1 MQSFAH
7 FSLFCASK
15 LRVMKKNIAIFASG
29 SGSNAEN
36 IIRYFQ
42 KNDSV
47 QVSLVLSNKSDAYVL
62 ERAHRLG
69 VACNVFPKEDWIA
82 GDEILAIL
90 QEYRIDFVVL
100 AGFLVRVPDLLLHA
114 YPDKIINSAGFL
126 ESSLYPTSCP
136 LIYTYTPDLAA
147 LLPKFGG
154 KGMYGDRVHE
164 AVVAAGE
171 KESGITIHYINEH
184 YDEGNA
190 IFQATCPVL
199 PTDSPDDVAKKVHA
213 LEYEH
218 FPQVIEQVLKK

>member
-7 FSLFCASK
+7 FSLFCALNSSI
-15 LRVMKKNIAIFASG
+15 MKKNIAIFASG

-42 KNDSV
+42 KSDSAT
-47 QVSLVLSNKSDAYVL
+47 VSLVLSNKSDAYVL
-62 ERAHRLG
+62 ERSHRLK
-69 VACNVFPKEDWIA
+69 VPCNVFPKEDWTA

-90 QEYRIDFVVL
+90 QEYRIDFIVL

-114 YPDKIINSAGFL
+114 YPGKIINIH
-126 ESSLYPTSCP
+126 P
-136 LIYTYTPDLAA
+136 A

-154 KGMYGDRVHE
+154 KGMYGDKVHE

-184 YDEGNA
+184 YDKGDT
-190 IFQATCPVL
+190 IFQAVCPIF

-218 FPQVIEQVLKK
+218 FPRIVEEILG

>member
-1 MQSFAH
+1 M
-7 FSLFCASK
+7 FCTFFTVLCIEFESYEEK
-15 LRVMKKNIAIFASG
+15 HRNFRFRFRFKCREYYPVFP
-29 SGSNAEN
+29 
-36 IIRYFQ
+36 

-114 YPDKIINSAGFL
+114 YPDKIINIH
-126 ESSLYPTSCP
+126 P
-136 LIYTYTPDLAA
+136 A

-218 FPQVIEQVLKK
+218 FPQVIEQVLIPNT

>member
-7 FSLFCASK
+7 FSLFCALN

-29 SGSNAEN
+29 SGSNTEN
-36 IIRYFQ
+36 IIRYFR
-42 KNDSV
+42 KSEAI
-47 QVSLVLSNKSDAYVL
+47 QVSLVLSNRSDAYVL

-69 VACNVFPKEDWIA
+69 VPCNVFPKEDWMA
-82 GDEILAIL
+82 GDEILAVL
-90 QEYRIDFVVL
+90 QEYHIDFVVL

-114 YPDKIINSAGFL
+114 YPNKIINIH
-126 ESSLYPTSCP
+126 P
-136 LIYTYTPDLAA
+136 A

-171 KESGITIHYINEH
+171 KESGITIHYINER
-184 YDEGNA
+184 YDEGNTV
-190 IFQATCPVL
+190 FQTACPVL
-199 PTDSPDDVAKKVHA
+199 PTDSPEDVAKKVHT

-218 FPQVIEQVLKK
+218 FPRVIERVLCGE

>member
-7 FSLFCASK
+7 FSLFCALN

-29 SGSNAEN
+29 SGSNTEN
-36 IIRYFQ
+36 IIRYFR
-42 KNDSV
+42 KSEAI
-47 QVSLVLSNKSDAYVL
+47 QVSLVLSNRSDAYVL

-69 VACNVFPKEDWIA
+69 VPCNVFPKEDWMA
-82 GDEILAIL
+82 GDEILAVL
-90 QEYRIDFVVL
+90 QEYHIDFVVL

-114 YPDKIINSAGFL
+114 YPNKIINIH
-126 ESSLYPTSCP
+126 P
-136 LIYTYTPDLAA
+136 A

-171 KESGITIHYINEH
+171 KESGITIHYINER
-184 YDEGNA
+184 YDEGN
-190 IFQATCPVL
+190 IFFQAACPVL
-199 PTDSPDDVAKKVHA
+199 PTDSPEDVAKKVHA

-218 FPQVIEQVLKK
+218 FPRVIERVLCGE